1 MFNTSSA
8 AKRERQNEKRRMRNR
23 EAKSTVRTAIKK
35 FQLATQAQDRDL
47 AKEKFDLAI
56 KLIDTAGSKGVYHA
70 NTVSRK
76 KSRLAQQYNALNKA
90 E

>member
-1 MFNTSSA
+1 VA
-8 AKRERQNEKRRMRNR
+8 QVKD
-23 EAKSTVRTAIKK
+23 
-35 FQLATQAQDRDL
+35 QDR
-47 AKEKFDLAI
+47 AKEKYELAI

-76 KSRLAQQYNALNKA
+76 KSRLHAQYNALQKA

>member
-8 AKRERQNEKRRMRNR
+8 AKRERQNETRRMRNK
-23 EAKSTVRTAIKK
+23 ETKSAVRTAVKK
-35 FQLATQAQDRDL
+35 FQLAVQVKDQDL

-76 KSRLAQQYNALNKA
+76 KSRLHAQYNALQKA

>member
-8 AKRERQNEKRRMRNR
+8 AKRERQNEKRRLRNR
-23 EAKSTVRTAIKK
+23 ETKSAVRTAVKK
-35 FQLATQAQDRDL
+35 FQIAAQAKDNDL
-47 AKEKFDLAI
+47 VKEKYDLAI

-76 KSRLAQQYNALNKA
+76 KSRLHAQYNALQKA

>member
-1 MFNTSSA
+1 VFNTSSA

-23 EAKSTVRTAIKK
+23 EAKSAVRTAIKK
-35 FQLATQAQDRDL
+35 FQLATQAQDKDL

-56 KLIDTAGSKGVYHA
+56 KLIDNAGSRGVFHS

-76 KSRLAQQYNALNKA
+76 KSRLAQQFNALNKA

>member
-8 AKRERQNEKRRMRNR
+8 AKRERQNEKRRLRNR
-23 EAKSTVRTAIKK
+23 ETKSAVRTAVKK
-35 FQLATQAQDRDL
+35 FQIAAQAKDNDL
-47 AKEKFDLAI
+47 VKEKFDLAI

-76 KSRLAQQYNALNKA
+76 KSRLHAQYNALRKA

>member
-1 MFNTSSA
+1 
-8 AKRERQNEKRRMRNR
+8 MRNR
-23 EAKSTVRTAIKK
+23 ETKSTVRTAVKK
-35 FQLATQAQDRDL
+35 FQLATQAGDKTD
-47 AKEKFDLAI
+47 AKEKYDLAI

-76 KSRLAQQYNALNKA
+76 KSRLTAQYNALTKS

>member
-23 EAKSTVRTAIKK
+23 EAKSAVRTAIKK
-35 FQLATQAQDRDL
+35 FQLATQAQDKDL

-56 KLIDTAGSKGVYHA
+56 KLIDNAGSRGVFHS

-76 KSRLAQQYNALNKA
+76 KSRLAQQFNALNKA